1 MGIAAGVETMTSN
14 PMKWEGGMNPR
25 VASSSDAQS
34 CLIPMGVT
42 SENIAE
48 KWCVFI
54 IFVFVWAIR
63 LKRVY
68 FSQVN
73 HPRATGHARGEVA
86 RARRRRAE
94 KRPVRLADRPGPHA
108 VARSQDER
116 GDSHPRREGRRHS
129 RGHNPGELIL
139 FFWLFLVIFWLFL
152 FYMGNWTEQFVFNS
166 YRIPSPSCRPFSRRA
181 DPPPLETRRKSPT
194 APGAWSSRGVRTPT
208 PKVCPSWDGSYPSPR
223 SESTPKSW
231 VSFCLFSHGKLD

>member
-48 KWCVFI
+48 KWCVYFNSRMSNSTDA
-54 IFVFVWAIR
+54 VFC
-63 LKRVY
+63 
-68 FSQVN
+68 SQVN

-116 GDSHPRREGRRHS
+116 GDTHPRREGRRHS
-129 RGHNPGELIL
+129 RGHHPGELIL
-139 FFWLFLVIFWLFL
+139 FLFILLFSH
-152 FYMGNWTEQFVFNS
+152 FNFCISNWTEQFVFNS
-166 YRIPSPSCRPFSRRA
+166 HRIPSPSCPPFSRRA

-208 PKVCPSWDGSYPSPR
+208 PKVCPSWDGSYPSPL
-223 SESTPKSW
+223 SVSTPKSW
-231 VSFCLFSHGKLD
+231 VSFFLFSYGKLD